1 MVGHTHEWLACYVIV
16 KLTRVDGCS
25 VKWPP
30 LTRDP
35 THFFLP
41 SLAYLKA
48 VKAVV
53 VFSVRPVVC
62 FLNNCKADL
71 HTINLGRN
79 VSSGKRKLGFIQSSV
94 WDQWPQWPL
103 PPPPDLWEDTIT
115 RDIEGRLECG
125 VCVWVLECVNIY
137 VCVCE
142 RGDTERGDLIE
153 LLVSWKMKKCLLL

>member
-103 PPPPDLWEDTIT
+103 PSRHTSSWPLGGYHHQRHRGKTGVWSLCLSLGVCEY
-115 RDIEGRLECG
+115 LC
-125 VCVWVLECVNIY
+125 VCVWMGMGIF
-137 VCVCE
+137 
-142 RGDTERGDLIE
+142 
-153 LLVSWKMKKCLLL
+153 SKS